1 MCKPSISGAADGYYR
16 LNPGG
21 VCAEPQAGRMC
32 EAHLVKFSRDTSGP
46 SRALLG
52 PAVPGAGEQLGGHT
66 LCCSSTAPH
75 SLVSL
80 LL

>member
-32 EAHLVKFSRDTSGP
+32 EAHPVKFSRDTSGP

-52 PAVPGAGEQLGGHT
+52 PAVPKVAIPCAAAAQLHT
-66 LCCSSTAPH
+66 
-75 SLVSL
+75 V
-80 LL
+80 